1 MNEGVVRRVTA
12 WSFVLSGGGAVL
24 WAAVAPAVTGPQAGP
39 PRPSMPSPAS
49 SPSYAVDSLGR
60 AAIAR
65 DVFRPARRP
74 AVIRYDLQR
83 PAAPVEANQA
93 PKPALALLGLVAG
106 PDATAVIEG
115 FPGVEGVRVVRV
127 GDVVAGLR
135 VKLIGSDR
143 VTIVGVDTT
152 WVLKVREPWKP

>member
-1 MNEGVVRRVTA
+1 MNEGVARRIAA

-24 WAAVAPAVTGPQAGP
+24 WAAVAPAVTVPEAGP
-39 PRPSMPSPAS
+39 PHSSTS
-49 SPSYAVDSLGR
+49 SPIASTSYPVDSLAR

-65 DVFRPARRP
+65 DVFRPGRRP
-74 AVIRYDLQR
+74 AVIRYDPQPIAVTVDADQR
-83 PAAPVEANQA
+83 P
-93 PKPALALLGLVAG
+93 KPPLALLGLIG
-106 PDATAVIEG
+106 GGEATAVIEG

-135 VKLIGSDR
+135 VKQIVGDR
-143 VTIVGVDTT
+143 VTIVGMDTM